1 MSRWIK
7 ARGSAFRAHTP
18 FTRFRPAGR
27 GFYLLFALLL
37 AITAAGCTKKPSGAK
52 EDEIPVIPASHPER
66 RTVVD
71 YAYFTGQTNSTQ
83 PTNIIARVTG
93 YVVKTPF
100 KEGAEVKK
108 GDLLYV
114 IDPRPYDAQ
123 YEQAKSQK
131 ELNDAQLALTEKT
144 LARFEALKKSS
155 PGSVSEQ
162 DLDQYKAS
170 VDEAKARLNAQI
182 RSLDLYS
189 MNKEFTQVTSPVDGQ
204 VGRYMATIGNLVN
217 QDQTLLT
224 TVQTLDPMFVDFY
237 MDEATRLTIIKK
249 IREGKLTLPPGGGLN
264 VQMGLQNETDYPFN
278 ATLTFM
284 NNQINPTT
292 GSILMRAVFDNPKL
306 PETGKAVD
314 GIGPSAP
321 AAAGSAPH
329 AEASKAA
336 PATATGS
343 TAGKAAAAAPPKAA
357 GEVDPAAAFIKMSTV
372 RFDRQFAPGMF
383 VRVRLPMG
391 EPHPA
396 LLVIDRVI
404 QSELG
409 KNFVLVVDDGGV
421 VRQREIKTGALQ
433 DNGLRVVEE
442 GLKDDD
448 WVVTGAIQQVK
459 RGMHVTKEPRPMPTL
474 NDPSPMPAAKDSS
487 EKP

>member
-1 MSRWIK
+1 MSRWFQPTVSSSN
-7 ARGSAFRAHTP
+7 ARAFS
-18 FTRFRPAGR
+18 
-27 GFYLLFALLL
+27 LFITLLL
-37 AITAAGCTKKPSGAK
+37 LTAGSGCNKKAPATT
-52 EDEIPVIPASHPER
+52 EEAVAVVPVSHPER
-66 RTVVD
+66 RTDVID

-131 ELNDAQLALTEKT
+131 QLNDAQLALAEKT

-162 DLDQYKAS
+162 ELDQYKAS

-182 RSLDLYS
+182 RSLDLYT
-189 MNKEFTQVTSPVDGQ
+189 MNKDFTHVASPVDGQ
-204 VGRYMATIGNLVN
+204 AGRYMATIGNLVN

-237 MDEATRLTIIKK
+237 MDEASRLTIIKK
-249 IREGKLTLPPGGGLN
+249 IREGKITLPAGGSLH
-264 VQMGLQNETDYPFN
+264 VQMGLQNETDYPFD

-306 PETGKAVD
+306 PEAGKAA
-314 GIGPSAP
+314 GGRTAPNAEPAKNAP
-321 AAAGSAPH
+321 AAATVTP
-329 AEASKAA
+329 
-336 PATATGS
+336 
-343 TAGKAAAAAPPKAA
+343 AGKAGAASPPKVS

-396 LLVIDRVI
+396 LLVIDRII

-409 KNFVLVVDDGGV
+409 KKFVLVVDTDGV
-421 VRQREIKTGALQ
+421 VRQREITTGVLWE
-433 DNGLRVVEE
+433 NGLRVVET

-448 WVVTGAIQQVK
+448 WIVTGAIQQVK

-474 NDPSPMPAAKDSS
+474 NDPSPSPAAKGSS